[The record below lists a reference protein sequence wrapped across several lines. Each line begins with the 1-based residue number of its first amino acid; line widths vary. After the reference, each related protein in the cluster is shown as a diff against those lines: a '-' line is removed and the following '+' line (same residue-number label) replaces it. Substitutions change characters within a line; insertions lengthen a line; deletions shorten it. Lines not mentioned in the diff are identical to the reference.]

1 MVQLLTLVSLFIS
14 AVAAQA
20 SELDNNFPEFKVEN
34 LNQDARILNTLA
46 EVRAMNAEF
55 EGNIRTEKVDGK
67 YIQIFHN
74 TTTHVATLAGE
85 ALEFLETRLVE
96 RELSV
101 KRTDG
106 GGSGSLC
113 SHRTCVIITSC
124 SEYCTFCYPVIC
136 V

>member
-1 MVQLLTLVSLFIS
+1 M
-14 AVAAQA
+14 
-20 SELDNNFPEFKVEN
+20 ED
-34 LNQDARILNTLA
+34 LNSDARILNTLA

-55 EGNIRTEKVDGK
+55 DGNIRTEKVDGK
-67 YIQIFHN
+67 FIQIFHN

-96 RELSV
+96 RELGFRTGSTGPV

-106 GGSGSLC
+106 GGQGSDC
-113 SHRTCVIITSC
+113 IHRSCVIITSC
-124 SEYCTFCYPVIC
+124 SEYCTFCYPIVC